1 MNTLRFIDKYG
12 ISVALCH
19 DFHNLFIFSKHISL
33 SILKSK
39 SDILKFHSQKNISA
53 PDMSRKLIIFANF
66 TQNTF
71 LNTGQFEII
80 IPNFDQKV
88 FFRK

>member
-1 MNTLRFIDKYG
+1 MISILYFILY
-12 ISVALCH
+12 VVLWH
-19 DFHNLFIFSKHISL
+19 DFYNLFIFSKHISL

-39 SDILKFHSQKNISA
+39 SDILKFHSQKTISA
-53 PDMSRKLIIFANF
+53 PDMSRKLIVFANS

-71 LNTGQFEII
+71 LNTRLIEII
-80 IPNFDQKV
+80 IPHFDQKV